1 MKAPA
6 PDSRRPVVLMVDDE
20 AVSRTLLEHCLTKT
34 GHRAVVA
41 ESAAA
46 AWRRFAEFGPGSF
59 DCLVTDGKMPGESG
73 LELLLW
79 LKQKDP
85 TLSVVMVPRRR
96 SGSRWQRCCAAAR
109 VIFGTSR
116 SRRRS

>member
-34 GHRAVVA
+34 RHRAVVA

-46 AWRRFAEFGPGSF
+46 AWRRIAEFGPGSF
-59 DCLVTDGKMPGESG
+59 DCLVTDGKMPGGERARVAA
-73 LELLLW
+73 LAET
-79 LKQKDP
+79 K
-85 TLSVVMVPRRR
+85 
-96 SGSRWQRCCAAAR
+96 GSRALRGDGSATTER
-109 VIFGTSR
+109 E
-116 SRRRS
+116 